1 MTHKEKQSVHQH
13 QHQHDVG
20 DQKISVFSGRRAKKG
35 QMVELS
41 YRTNGEHKGQCGD
54 ALLVT
59 LTSKTNH

>member
-20 DQKISVFSGRRAKKG
+20 DQTISVFSGRRAKKG
-35 QMVELS
+35 QMVGLS
-41 YRTNGEHKGQCGD
+41 YRTNGEHKGQRGD